1 MREKTGEVL
10 TGSDAKGRDGAFHVV
25 NTADWV
31 PDVPFS
37 LLTIN
42 DFTEVNSFIQA
53 DQVVKKLK
61 FPKNLVL
68 KLLYNK
74 SGKPSL
80 KALKNYQK

>member
-42 DFTEVNSFIQA
+42 DFTEVNFFSQA
-53 DQVVKKLK
+53 D
-61 FPKNLVL
+61 
-68 KLLYNK
+68 
-74 SGKPSL
+74 
-80 KALKNYQK
+80 